1 MNAPFIQE
9 NTAADSAVPDPH
21 RDESERGASKGV
33 TEAVHLLK
41 DKKATN
47 QLCQLQVYL
56 YSAVWGFFFRPV
68 GCMSLR
74 HICNIRLK

>member
-9 NTAADSAVPDPH
+9 NTAADSAAPDPH

-41 DKKATN
+41 GEKATN
-47 QLCQLQVYL
+47 Q
-56 YSAVWGFFFRPV
+56 
-68 GCMSLR
+68 
-74 HICNIRLK
+74 